1 LVKQLSVEVRGRGR
15 ALKRE
20 RERKKE
26 GANMQALAPL
36 WKLSA
41 VARQTGAAALLP
53 LCRDL
58 SLKSWRPASAS
69 LGSSSSTS
77 SSSQQLQQ
85 TRSIQFDIE
94 DNSQVEFAMKKMNR
108 KLNMEG
114 ILLEARIRERHT
126 KKSDQK
132 IIDQRSTAKR
142 LARKA
147 MGRRVRWI
155 MKKRE
160 RGY

>member
-1 LVKQLSVEVRGRGR
+1 MQRHSVAAGVEALTRFGRMCSTSCVDHLSKFGFGFGQATTTQVRG
-15 ALKRE
+15 
-20 RERKKE
+20 
-26 GANMQALAPL
+26 
-36 WKLSA
+36 
-41 VARQTGAAALLP
+41 
-53 LCRDL
+53 
-58 SLKSWRPASAS
+58 
-69 LGSSSSTS
+69 
-77 SSSQQLQQ
+77 
-85 TRSIQFDIE
+85 IQFDIE

-147 MGRRVRWI
+147 MGRRIRWI

>member
-1 LVKQLSVEVRGRGR
+1 MRS
-15 ALKRE
+15 
-20 RERKKE
+20 
-26 GANMQALAPL
+26 MQSLAPL
-36 WKLSA
+36 WKYA
-41 VARQTGAAALLP
+41 AAAATRQTGAAGLLP
-53 LCRDL
+53 LCT
-58 SLKSWRPASAS
+58 SLRAGVVGA
-69 LGSSSSTS
+69 SSTS
-77 SSSQQLQQ
+77 CLGRSSAQQ
-85 TRSIQFDIE
+85 TRGIQFDIE

-114 ILLEARIRERHT
+114 IPLEARIRERHT

-147 MGRRVRWI
+147 MGRKIRWI